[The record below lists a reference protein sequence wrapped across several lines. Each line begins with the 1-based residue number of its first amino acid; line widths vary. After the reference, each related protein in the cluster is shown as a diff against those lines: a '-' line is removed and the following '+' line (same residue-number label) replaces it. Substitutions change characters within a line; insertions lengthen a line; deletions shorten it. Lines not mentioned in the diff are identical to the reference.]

1 VLILRSLVFAALF
14 YLNLTIFVVVGA
26 PLLFGPRRW
35 AMAALRCHA
44 HTSLWLLR
52 VICGTGIEVRGLE
65 KLPAPPF
72 LVAAKH
78 QSAWDTFALLPLFTD
93 PALVMKAELG
103 LIPVYGWFAR
113 KFEHILIKRDRA
125 AVALKAMIA
134 DAKARV
140 AENREVLIF
149 PEGTRSMPGAA
160 PDYKPGLVALY
171 EGLKLPCVP
180 LALNSGLYW
189 PRRQFM
195 RYPGVIIVE
204 ILDALPPGMAR
215 AAFKAEVEFRIETA
229 SQRLMEE
236 AAKTLP
242 APPVPVLTIVEV
254 SNVHKNRTLK
264 EQ

>member
-1 VLILRSLVFAALF
+1 VLILRSLVFAAIF
-14 YLNLTIFVVVGA
+14 YLNTTIFVVVGA

-35 AMAALRCHA
+35 AMAALRIHA
-44 HTSLWLLR
+44 CTSLWWLR

-78 QSAWDTFALLPLFTD
+78 QSAWDTFALLPLFND

-103 LIPVYGWFAR
+103 LIPVYGWFAH

-125 AVALKAMIA
+125 AVALKTMIV

-140 AENREVLIF
+140 AESREILIF
-149 PEGTRSMPGAA
+149 PEGTRSTPGAA

-171 EGLKLPCVP
+171 EALKIPCVP

-195 RYPGVIIVE
+195 RYPGTIIVE
-204 ILDALPPGMAR
+204 ILDALPPGMPR
-215 AAFKAEVEFRIETA
+215 AVFKAEVEARIEMA
-229 SQRLMEE
+229 SLRLIEE
-236 AAKTLP
+236 AAHQQP
-242 APPVPVLTIVEV
+242 PPPVPELTLAEITAG
-254 SNVHKNRTLK
+254 HKNRTLK

>member
-14 YLNLTIFVVVGA
+14 YLNTTVFVVVGA
-26 PLLFGPRRW
+26 PLLLGPRRW
-35 AMAALRCHA
+35 AMAVLRLHA
-44 HTSLWLLR
+44 HASLWLLR
-52 VICGTGIEVRGLE
+52 VICHTGIEVRGLE

-103 LIPVYGWFAR
+103 LIPVYGWFAH

-125 AVALKAMIA
+125 AVALKTMIV

-140 AENREVLIF
+140 AENREIVIF
-149 PEGTRSMPGAA
+149 PEGTRSTPGAA

-171 EGLKLPCVP
+171 EGLNIPCVP
-180 LALNSGLYW
+180 LALNSGLFW
-189 PRRQFM
+189 PRRQFV
-195 RYPGVIIVE
+195 RYPGTIIVE
-204 ILDALPPGMAR
+204 ILDILPPGMSR
-215 AAFKAEVEFRIETA
+215 AVFKAEVEARIETA
-229 SQRLMEE
+229 SRRLIEE
-236 AAKTLP
+236 AAQTVP
-242 APPVPVLTIVEV
+242 APPVPTLTLAEIA
-254 SNVHKNRTLK
+254 SKHKNRTLK